1 MLVLQGSVSLD
12 LPGYMGSFG
21 GILRKKEEFL
31 SKERKFHK
39 SLTGIKRIMFHVK
52 HFWRAIGKMQ
62 QPEKTVVF
70 FYQIRLLELD
80 EREEFINVVSRKM

>member
-1 MLVLQGSVSLD
+1 MGECESGSAQIYGFLWWD
-12 LPGYMGSFG
+12 
-21 GILRKKEEFL
+21 IEKKEEFL

-39 SLTGIKRIMFHVK
+39 SLTGIKRLMFHVK

-62 QPEKTVVF
+62 QPEKKTVV

-80 EREEFINVVSRKM
+80 EREEFINVVSRKI